1 MACFWSLP
9 EAVRA
14 REVANETPAGHLK
27 WARRSRVQTMRSAS
41 DTSAPG
47 RRTTTAYGDSPHSA
61 DATPIT
67 ATSATAA
74 TARILPPGEKGELA
88 VRADIMFNGYLGD
101 EAKTAGSFGRVLFA
115 DALPR
120 NASMKVRKDQLRA
133 DQTRR
138 ALDGTRR
145 RRLEV
150 TTTKKAMGL
159 RKLGLGSARE
169 P

>member
-27 WARRSRVQTMRSAS
+27 WARRSRVQKMTSAS

-67 ATSATAA
+67 ATSATAP
-74 TARILPPGEKGELA
+74 RILPPGEKGELA
-88 VRADIMFNGYLGD
+88 VRADIMFDGYLGD

-145 RRLEV
+145 RRLKV
-150 TTTKKAMGL
+150 TTTKKAIGL
-159 RKLGLGSARE
+159 GKLGLR
-169 P
+169 